1 MTPEE
6 NLAYFEAIK
15 GQVPGANQN
24 ANTRMSSQF
33 SGDVSRVLRTTF
45 HAPMPAGPPH
55 KIAYGIFY
63 PAVEGAPPA
72 YATGNLANSMVRT
85 PASAGIVSRAM
96 VGNTA
101 IYSAVQEFGATL
113 YPNSAYLHWVNTHGS
128 YFKKSVTVPEHP
140 YFQRALRFDIANGS
154 LTGAAMK
161 GFAEGMTLLAG

>member
-1 MTPEE
+1 MTPAE
-6 NLAYFEAIK
+6 NLAFFEAIK
-15 GQVPGANQN
+15 AQVPGANQN

-33 SGDVSRVLRTTF
+33 SGDVGRVLRTTF
-45 HAPMPAGPPH
+45 HAPMPAGAPH
-55 KIAYGIFY
+55 YRPFGIFY
-63 PAVEGAPPA
+63 PAIEGAPPA

-154 LTGAAMK
+154 LTTAAMK
-161 GFAEGMTLLAG
+161 GFAEGMTLLAS